1 MAAVS
6 AAAAETT
13 TLAAETSTLAR
24 LSEVGAGNLPDP
36 EKVLRKKAAALAMD
50 EHARMAE
57 AFRTAGCIEVRDD
70 VVGQEGE

>member
-1 MAAVS
+1 M
-6 AAAAETT
+6 
-13 TLAAETSTLAR
+13 AR